1 MKPFDPRL
9 LRHARAARGVLLA
22 GAGFGLLRTAAILAW
37 CWCLAHAIAAL
48 VLPVLE
54 GEGGGAGRIAEG
66 APSVEMVPWLLLGG
80 LLAVVVRSAASW
92 SMDAVAARG
101 AVRVK
106 AQLRE
111 AALDALD
118 RRSPLRDARLGGAA
132 DAGAADPGAADSEA
146 AGVSGDAAL
155 ATVLGRGLDAL
166 DGYFSGYLPQLILT
180 AVATPPLILA
190 ILLADPLSGV
200 IVCIVFPV
208 IPVFM
213 ILIGLATQ
221 AVQDRQ
227 WAQLQRLSASFLDAV
242 SGLATLKIFRREH
255 RQAARIARETG
266 EYRSR
271 TMRVLR
277 VTFLSGFVLDLAG
290 TFSIALVAVTVGTRL
305 VTGEFPLALGLFVL
319 LLLPEAFVPVRQVGA
334 AFHAS
339 AEGLAAASRVF
350 AIIEGDDESD
360 RSGGDSRGRARRGGA
375 RRGGTGRGAARDAS
389 FDAAR
394 EAARGSDPGAGI
406 RATGL
411 RIDRGGRRVV
421 GPVDLVVAPGEL
433 VALAGPSGAGKSS
446 ILAALLGFVEPS
458 GGELERPGELAW
470 VGQRPGL
477 LQGTVA
483 ENVALGP
490 GEPDPALVRASL
502 AAAGIP
508 EISPETVLGA
518 LGAGLSGGQ
527 AQRVAI
533 ARALY
538 RAAQRPGA
546 ALLLDEPSSALDP
559 GHEAVLAATLRREA
573 DRGRAVLVVSHRRGL
588 LEAADRVVRIAAVD
602 AERSASGAER

>member
-22 GAGFGLLRTAAILAW
+22 GAGFGLLRTAAILVW

-54 GEGGGAGRIAEG
+54 SEGGGAGRIADG
-66 APSVEMVPWLLLGG
+66 APSVEMVPWLVLGG
-80 LLAVVVRSAASW
+80 LLAVAVRSVASW
-92 SMDAVAARG
+92 SMDAVAVRG

-132 DAGAADPGAADSEA
+132 DAGAADPGAAGA
-146 AGVSGDAAL
+146 TGDAAL

-350 AIIEGDDESD
+350 AIIEGDEESD
-360 RSGGDSRGRARRGGA
+360 RSGGDSRRRARRGGA
-375 RRGGTGRGAARDAS
+375 GRGAARGAS
-389 FDAAR
+389 LDAAR

-446 ILAALLGFVEPS
+446 ILAALLGFVEPA

-573 DRGRAVLVVSHRRGL
+573 DGGRAVLVVSHRRGL
-588 LEAADRVVRIAAVD
+588 LEAADRVVRIAAAD